1 MGNMNRTGLSKLPV
15 FGWNAERLNWWGY
28 RGFGKGLFSLKV
40 AVGIEVSVYGQFGYS
55 FLKEVKRYF
64 KKSMV
69 WKIWLSLGLVNG

>member
-1 MGNMNRTGLSKLPV
+1 MEGQFHE
-15 FGWNAERLNWWGY
+15 FGEDR
-28 RGFGKGLFSLKV
+28 FQEKV

-69 WKIWLSLGLVNG
+69 